1 MLGCFIFLSVIVYH
15 FSMVTNMVLVDMLYF
30 FYVFCFYHLPH
41 LLSYSVLSIV
51 EFVFLLYVHLP
62 FCSSIIC
69 VYYVFVNRFLD
80 MQHLHLCDCC
90 MRQESNRGLYLSKSI
105 CKQMIPAIKIS
116 LTIYHKNIYIKKTS
130 ETSLTQCRFSSSFR
144 RRVKENYSTMCL
156 SGKLKKSKM
165 DWKHNC
171 AVTKIKCYGREVWT
185 QTGRKSCSL

>member
-1 MLGCFIFLSVIVYH
+1 MIYCI
-15 FSMVTNMVLVDMLYF
+15 

-51 EFVFLLYVHLP
+51 EFVFVLYVHLP
-62 FCSSIIC
+62 FCSYACPLSFVFIMYLLTDFWIC
-69 VYYVFVNRFLD
+69 NIYIFVTAAWDKNPI
-80 MQHLHLCDCC
+80 
-90 MRQESNRGLYLSKSI
+90 EAYIYLRAFVSKWF
-105 CKQMIPAIKIS
+105 QQWKIS

-144 RRVKENYSTMCL
+144 RRVIENYSTMCL
-156 SGKLKKSKM
+156 SGKLNKSKM
-165 DWKHNC
+165 DWKHDR